1 MLPKKQAKVESCE
14 KVEQKKKKII
24 KDKTFVL
31 KNKKGAKQQ
40 KFIKAVTHQVK
51 FGQQK
56 PRQTAQSEAEKKK
69 KTKGRWQEERI
80 AWTKWASQNCS
91 YCSKISKV
99 LLTPNL
105 CVHSSS
111 KDSALKETS
120 VSSPMTSLWRQKVR
134 SEVFTLIQEL
144 KNFKK
149 MEKWDEKKTE
159 EVVYKKHGEA
169 ETID

>member
-69 KTKGRWQEERI
+69 K
-80 AWTKWASQNCS
+80 
-91 YCSKISKV
+91 
-99 LLTPNL
+99 
-105 CVHSSS
+105 
-111 KDSALKETS
+111 LKEDDKKKELHELNELLKT
-120 VSSPMTSLWRQKVR
+120 VVTAQK
-134 SEVFTLIQEL
+134 
-144 KNFKK
+144 
-149 MEKWDEKKTE
+149 
-159 EVVYKKHGEA
+159 
-169 ETID
+169 